1 MSRCVD
7 GIARLD
13 GPHEPHAREI
23 ARVLAGTVPG
33 VVGVLF
39 V

>member
-1 MSRCVD
+1 MEVVD
-7 GIARLD
+7 GVARLD
-13 GPHEPHAREI
+13 GATEAHAREI

-33 VVGVLF
+33 VVGIVF